1 MKKVSPKVIDQRIE
15 RLKEACLNSDLRMTH
30 QRIEIFREVAMTG
43 EHPDAETIFSR
54 VRKRLPTV
62 SHDTVYRTLASLEEM
77 GLVSR
82 VDPVCGRARYDA
94 NCESHH
100 HFVCKQCG
108 LIEDV
113 YLEDQKEIPLPR
125 GIPEVGNVDSVHLQ
139 VRGICKPC
147 KSKSTR
153 GKHE

>member
-1 MKKVSPKVIDQRIE
+1 MKKISPEEVEHRIE
-15 RLKEACLNSDLRMTH
+15 RLQQACRDSDLRMTH

-43 EHPDAETIFSR
+43 EHPDAETVFKR
-54 VRKRLPTV
+54 VRKRMPTV

-94 NCESHH
+94 NCDSHH

-108 LIEDV
+108 LIEDI
-113 YLEDQKEIPLPR
+113 YLDGKKEIPLPR
-125 GIPEVGNVDSVHLQ
+125 GIQDLGNVDSVHLQ
-139 VRGICKPC
+139 VRGVCNGC
-147 KSKSTR
+147 ERKSARGTR
-153 GKHE
+153 